1 MKSLIITGGNGFVG
15 SAIVNKFLKK
25 KYKVIIATTKKN
37 NKKKSGVIFVN
48 YDFTKRINKK
58 LTKYIKQSGLII
70 HCASILKPN
79 KKISDSELF
88 NLNITGTNNLI
99 KEAIICKSKIFIN
112 ISTINLYPN
121 DIKMVITENSKT
133 NPSSLYSLSKL
144 IIEQLCNFYNKKEIT
159 KFSNLRISA
168 PYGAPYKVKSVLPNF
183 IEKTF
188 LNEKIQLENKGER
201 GQVFTSIED
210 IANACELII
219 KKHQSG
225 TFNITGPE
233 TTSMKQLAKKIISLQ
248 KDTKSKM
255 VFSKISSAR
264 LSKQY
269 RKVSIQKAKRILNY
283 KPMDIDFGLKKMINK
298 MLIKRKI

>member
-1 MKSLIITGGNGFVG
+1 MQQQ
-15 SAIVNKFLKK
+15 
-25 KYKVIIATTKKN
+25 KKN

>member
-25 KYKVIIATTKKN
+25 KYRVIIATTKKN
-37 NKKKSGVIFVN
+37 NKKKKGAIFVN
-48 YDFTKRINKK
+48 FDFTKRINKK
-58 LTKYIKQSGLII
+58 LIKYIKQSGLII
-70 HCASILKPN
+70 HCASILKSN
-79 KKISDSELF
+79 KKISESELF
-88 NLNITGTNNLI
+88 NLNITGTHNLI
-99 KEAIICKSKIFIN
+99 KKAIMCKSKIFIN

-121 DIKMVITENSKT
+121 DINTVITESSKT

-144 IIEQLCNFYNKKEIT
+144 TIEQLCNFYNKKKIT

-201 GQVFTSIED
+201 GQVFTNIVD

-219 KKHQSG
+219 KKQQSG

-233 TTSMKQLAKKIISLQ
+233 TTSMKQLATKIISLQ
-248 KDTKSKM
+248 KDTKSKIAY
-255 VFSKISSAR
+255 SKISSDK
-264 LSKQY
+264 LLKQY
-269 RKVSIQKAKRILNY
+269 RKVSIQKARRILNY
-283 KPMDIDFGLKKMINK
+283 KPISIDFGLKKMINK
-298 MLIKRKI
+298 LSIKRKI